1 MSVPAT
7 TNRSASH
14 RGIANQID
22 TATRFRNAQ
31 VIETMSRNR
40 SFVQVY
46 PPLVFGPVISD
57 NYPPWNQ
64 TITSDTNRSLHHGI
78 PVIGVTARRMAA
90 LNCLLAIHAHSAQA
104 YIAGGYGQTRIGK
117 VDI

>member
-14 RGIANQID
+14 RGIANKID

-57 NYPPWNQ
+57 NYPPLEPDNHKRYKQKSASWNSSHW
-64 TITSDTNRSLHHGI
+64 SDGEEDGSPKLFAGDSCA
-78 PVIGVTARRMAA
+78 P
-90 LNCLLAIHAHSAQA
+90 CPSIHCWRLW
-104 YIAGGYGQTRIGK
+104 T
-117 VDI
+117 D